1 MPRKFLSF
9 FPQSIAPQPLTSCN
23 ATPLLISARPHAT
36 MQAGAPP
43 NQTLPIALNIARLTF
58 RLCHDAPPSMLPS
71 HLKATACNSAPAL
84 RRPHTCA
91 DRTVRIITGQ
101 LGKEASMLTGC
112 IDTTDVRR
120 AHGVRP
126 LSGRPWCQKLLNRT
140 MHASCGNLFIPRRLR
155 RQPFFSIEKPH
166 TGANISLVTEVE
178 MLMFSAA
185 TGFSMDGG
193 SLLF

>member
-71 HLKATACNSAPAL
+71 HLSATACNSAPAL

-101 LGKEASMLTGC
+101 LGKEASMLTGWHH
-112 IDTTDVRR
+112 RR
-120 AHGVRP
+120 ATSPWRPALVRP
-126 LSGRPWCQKLLNRT
+126 PMVPKTAESNHARKLREPIHSAT
-140 MHASCGNLFIPRRLR
+140 TAKATFFFHWEAAYRSQH
-155 RQPFFSIEKPH
+155 QPGH
-166 TGANISLVTEVE
+166 
-178 MLMFSAA
+178 
-185 TGFSMDGG
+185 GG
-193 SLLF
+193 GDADV